1 MTAKE
6 FLSQAHLLDL
16 RINTKIGQVE
26 QLNSLA
32 QKCTATL
39 SNMPK
44 NPNRGGSRLE
54 ETVCK
59 IVDLQEEIN
68 RDIDTLVDLKNKIIK
83 VIKQVDNPEYQIILE
98 KRYLS
103 FYSWKRIARET
114 CYSEQHIFR
123 LHNAALNEVD
133 LILKD
138 ESKNS

>member
-16 RINTKIGQVE
+16 WINTKIGQVG